1 MFSQVVRAGRLDR
14 SFYTSLVFDER
25 AVGNAVAIMAGLGII
40 MFARLSLL
48 SILYAALYGMLRG
61 FISAGLSW
69 AAAALVFRRSG
80 RFLTAFRLA
89 GFAHVG
95 FAPAAVVSFV
105 PGSVPGAEW
114 LSLAALLVS
123 LTWYGAAMRVAA
135 EAQFDL
141 TGGRAW
147 LCGTAAAAGWLIAR
161 MLGI

>member
-69 AAAALVFRRSG
+69 AAAALIFRRSG

-114 LSLAALLVS
+114 LSLVALLVS

>member
-14 SFYTSLVFDER
+14 SFYTSLVFEER
-25 AVGNAVAIMAGLGII
+25 AVGNAVAIMAGMGII
-40 MFARLSLL
+40 MFARLSLV

-61 FISAGLSW
+61 LISAGLSW
-69 AAAALVFRRSG
+69 AAAILLFRQSG
-80 RFLTAFRLA
+80 RFLTTFRLA

-95 FAPAAVVSFV
+95 FVPAVAVSFV

-123 LTWYGAAMRVAA
+123 LVWYGAAMRVAA

-147 LCGTAAAAGWLIAR
+147 LCGAAAATGWLIAR
-161 MLGI
+161 MFGI

>member
-48 SILYAALYGMLRG
+48 SVLYAALYGMLRG

-69 AAAALVFRRSG
+69 AAAALIFRRSG

-95 FAPAAVVSFV
+95 FAPAAAVSFV

>member
-69 AAAALVFRRSG
+69 AAAALIFRRSG

-95 FAPAAVVSFV
+95 FAPAAAVSFV